1 MHLRFNVKRC
11 GLASPCKDRH
21 FQEGKHPFVSSF
33 RFPPHSPV
41 DNCVCLTPVYQ
52 VFESVAKKYDVMN
65 DMMSL
70 GIHRAWKDLLIRK
83 MHPLPGTQL
92 LDVAGGTGNT
102 LLGVL
107 EKAEYPVRPVCW

>member
-1 MHLRFNVKRC
+1 M
-11 GLASPCKDRH
+11 
-21 FQEGKHPFVSSF
+21 
-33 RFPPHSPV
+33 
-41 DNCVCLTPVYQ
+41 
-52 VFESVAKKYDVMN
+52 FESVAKKYDVMN

-107 EKAEYPVRPVCW
+107 ETCLLMKWATAPAIWLAVVTEGSLCC